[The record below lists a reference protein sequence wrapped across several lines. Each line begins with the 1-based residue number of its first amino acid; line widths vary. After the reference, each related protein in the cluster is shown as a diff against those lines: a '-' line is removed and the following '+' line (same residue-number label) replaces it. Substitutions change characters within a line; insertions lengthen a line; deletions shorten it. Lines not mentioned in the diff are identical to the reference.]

1 LVQAYILS
9 SKKLPS
15 IVENL
20 VSTFAKD
27 W

>member
-20 VSTFAKD
+20 MSTFAKD